1 MKETSMNSEVNTV
14 DENNKVVQNVQ
25 KESMNDK
32 SVNNEKADTSND
44 ERNRVISSN
53 DNEIGEA
60 SEICEPLIVLASEKS
75 NYDIYSFASSE
86 DLSDVDF
93 CIPKKGN
100 VRKSS
105 ILYCKSAKTGK
116 LLPAKVAGNITY
128 LYISVKYKYCI
139 CKWKA

>member
-1 MKETSMNSEVNTV
+1 MKEST
-14 DENNKVVQNVQ
+14 
-25 KESMNDK
+25 NDK
-32 SVNNEKADTSND
+32 SISNEKADTSND

-53 DNEIGEA
+53 DYEIGET
-60 SEICEPLIVLASEKS
+60 SKIYEPLIVLASEKS

-86 DLSDVDF
+86 EISDVDY
-93 CIPKKGN
+93 CVPKKGN

-128 LYISVKYKYCI
+128 LYIYVKYKYCI
-139 CKWKA
+139 CKWKV